1 MLSNNNQNVKKVKS
15 KSTNRSFNKW
25 LKIAH
30 VFFTIT
36 WLGYLIVLGS
46 LIFFKPEITSGDA
59 LYYLNSIIYRI
70 DNSLMIVAPI
80 GSLITGIMLSK
91 KMKNGL
97 FTHWWVIVKLILTV
111 AIILISILYLAPA
124 STGLYEISGKLG
136 LDALTDETYMD
147 YFTRLSILNPINI
160 FLVLFMMYVAYFK
173 PWGKRIP
180 KQKD

>member
-1 MLSNNNQNVKKVKS
+1 MLSTNNQVEK
-15 KSTNRSFNKW
+15 KSTNKSFIKW
-25 LKIAH
+25 VKLAH

-36 WLGYLIVLGS
+36 WLGYLIVLAS

-80 GSLITGIMLSK
+80 GSLLTGIMLSK
-91 KMKNGL
+91 KMKKGL
-97 FTHWWVIVKLILTV
+97 LTHWWIIIKLVLTV
-111 AIILISILYLAPA
+111 AIILISIIFLAPA
-124 STGLYEISGKLG
+124 STGLFEISGKLG
-136 LDALTDETYMD
+136 LDALTDETYMS

-160 FLVLFMMYVAYFK
+160 FLLLFMMYLAYFK
-173 PWGKRIP
+173 PWGKRTP